1 MKRILLGLAALHA
14 LLAFSAV
21 AQTYPARPIRV
32 LVGFQPGGGVD
43 ISARAIG
50 QKLSDA
56 LGQSVVVDNRPGAS
70 GNIAADI
77 VAKSAPDGYTLLMA
91 NSTISIPALFVKLPF
106 DVTKDLAPVS
116 LVAMGPS
123 VLVLHPSVPIKNVKE
138 LMALAR
144 KKPKE
149 LIFGSG
155 GPGNITH
162 LAMELFMSMAKIDM
176 IHVPYKGGAP
186 SVIGLLSGEVHML
199 FTSIPSVLGQIKIGK
214 VRAVGVSIQKR
225 SSALPAVPTIDEA
238 GLPGFNTASWYGL
251 LAPAGVPQNI
261 LELLSKEV
269 VKIMHNKEIRDRFA
283 RDGFEPVGNTPEA
296 FGSFI
301 RSEIPKWGKV
311 VRQANIKPQ

>member
-123 VLVLHPSVPIKNVKE
+123 VLVVHPSVPIKNVKE

-214 VRAVGVSIQKR
+214 VRAIGVSIQKR

-283 RDGFEPVGNTPEA
+283 RDGFEPVGNTPGA

>member
-14 LLAFSAV
+14 LHAFSAV

-123 VLVLHPSVPIKNVKE
+123 VLVVHPSVPIKNVKE

-214 VRAVGVSIQKR
+214 VRAIGVSIQKR

-283 RDGFEPVGNTPEA
+283 RDGFEPVGNTPGA